1 MSAVRTGCVVVKV
14 KTGRSARALL
24 KYKNKIKFD
33 EKGEREKYL
42 FEAARNCSSNTS
54 AAIIEWEL
62 TRREHNTDKATRKAK
77 ARFEQV
83 DPATGLHE
91 TGLEAMHVRYKDP
104 NGKTRTRLAKKGE
117 TPTHAR
123 IEPSE
128 QRVRSGEAVHSIYA
142 FGADMVNPKD
152 AQACQRAFEAVVAER
167 EQNYK
172 GLQEHIWAER
182 NGDSGLLHVHVA
194 SNATIARGFTAPD
207 GKRYRAGQRMAGALV
222 HVHSTRDRFDGFMDQ
237 NPEYGFKQA
246 LARVGSAEYTQAQ
259 RRSSQKDYWDHRR
272 DNESNH
278 DALRRLTHNALASPD
293 VTDRTSYLREL
304 KREGVEVSL
313 TPERDDYFYKLP
325 GMRSRVRG
333 TNLKTDHASRAQV
346 GDQLDGKSNGRK
358 LVALRQRQSIGKP
371 APLASATNGELA
383 ALRPEVAAQASQE
396 TKRHVAGQQQ
406 LAERWDLHALVED
419 ARVKAL
425 EDISTLPESN
435 WDGDGLEKLFAQHLA
450 SNPDARALMQTDTRG
465 RTVYSVH
472 DRSHDR
478 WVAIDAAHAGAGLS
492 RENVMAPLQER
503 ASEISAATSEQ
514 KLAAL
519 FASLDANLE
528 RERKLSNQERI
539 EAGLPAKHDEP
550 ASAALQDEIPVAPEP
565 WKSGLRAVEGNRT
578 ERTQQI
584 LDAVA
589 RFEEEHAVEALTR
602 GERLDESQIPQGVGA
617 GFLKKYGDALDP
629 TVRQQLELRDAKK
642 QARSDAYE
650 AGSLGTKERERLQQ
664 QGDFGKSHEG
674 HYDELWGAIQQSN
687 TTKQRLEE
695 ELREGVYEMDT
706 PRARED
712 QRAHAAW
719 ETKAE
724 RMRDQDRQLGTD
736 RSGESAQEASSSK
749 PAPSQG
755 SESAEMLQRVMDI
768 SHADNAEAKTEPAE
782 PKLTPMQR
790 KIRER
795 NKKSAAANKR
805 REQEQ
810 SQNQSNGMSF
820 GD

>member
-1 MSAVRTGCVVVKV
+1 MSAVRTGSVVVKV

-33 EKGEREKYL
+33 EKGQREKYL

-91 TGLEAMHVRYKDP
+91 TGLEATHVRYKDP

-152 AQACQRAFEAVVAER
+152 AEACQRAFEAVVAER
-167 EQNYK
+167 EKNYK

-246 LARVGSAEYTQAQ
+246 LARVGSAEYNQAQ

-313 TPERDDYFYKLP
+313 TPEREDYFYKLP

-333 TNLKTDHASRAQV
+333 KNLKTDHASRAQV

-358 LVALRQRQSIGKP
+358 LVALRQRQSIGKQ

-396 TKRHVAGQQQ
+396 TEMHVAGQQQ
-406 LAERWDLHALVED
+406 LAERWDLRALVED

-425 EDISTLPESN
+425 EDISTLPER
-435 WDGDGLEKLFAQHLA
+435 DLGDEGLEKLFAQHLA

-472 DRSHDR
+472 DRSRDR
-478 WVAIDAAHAGAGLS
+478 WVAIDAAHAGPGLS
-492 RENVMAPLQER
+492 REDVMAPLQER
-503 ASEISAATSEQ
+503 ASEIGTATSQQ
-514 KLAAL
+514 KLAAM
-519 FASLDANLE
+519 FAAMDAEQVRGQQLVNAE
-528 RERKLSNQERI
+528 RAEL
-539 EAGLPAKHDEP
+539 GLPAKYPEPEP
-550 ASAALQDEIPVAPEP
+550 AHEPET

-578 ERTQQI
+578 ERTQRI
-584 LDAVA
+584 IDAVA
-589 RFEEEHAVEALTR
+589 QFEEEHAVEALAR
-602 GERLDESQIPQGVGA
+602 GDRLDESQIPQGVGA

-642 QARSDAYE
+642 KARADAYE
-650 AGSLGTKERERLQQ
+650 TGSLATKERDRLQE
-664 QGDFGKSHEG
+664 QGGFARSHEG

-687 TTKQRLEE
+687 TTRDRIEQ

-706 PRARED
+706 PQARED

-719 ETKAE
+719 ESKAE
-724 RMRDQDRQLGTD
+724 RMREQDRQLGAD
-736 RSGESAQEASSSK
+736 RAVESVQEAPPSK
-749 PAPSQG
+749 PVRSQDSG
-755 SESAEMLQRVMDI
+755 AEATLQRVMDI
-768 SHADNAEAKTEPAE
+768 SRDSEATAKAEE
-782 PKLTPMQR
+782 PKLTPLQL

-795 NKKSAAANKR
+795 NLKSAAANKR
-805 REQEQ
+805 REQER
-810 SQNQSNGMSF
+810 SQNQSSGMSF